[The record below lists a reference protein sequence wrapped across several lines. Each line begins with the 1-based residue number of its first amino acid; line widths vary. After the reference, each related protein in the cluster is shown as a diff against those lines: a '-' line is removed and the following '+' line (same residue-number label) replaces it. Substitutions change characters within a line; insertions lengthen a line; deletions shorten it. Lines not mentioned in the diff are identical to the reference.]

1 MLLAKLPPSRTG
13 RRMTSTTLA
22 TVSCPSPLKPLA
34 VTEEVTTLV
43 HLYIVKEKQL
53 MTGIPFSENVTRLSV
68 WELLSTTLQRANA
81 FAIKK
86 RYYETL
92 PNTDEVP

>member
-1 MLLAKLPPSRTG
+1 MTEHMLSVNLCHVLAKRE
-13 RRMTSTTLA
+13 R
-22 TVSCPSPLKPLA
+22 
-34 VTEEVTTLV
+34 
-43 HLYIVKEKQL
+43 EKQL
-53 MTGIPFSENVTRLSV
+53 MTGIPFSENVTRL

-92 PNTDEVP
+92 PNTDEVPRVPPHSVYYISPLMTEYMLSVYLCHVLAK

>member
-1 MLLAKLPPSRTG
+1 ME
-13 RRMTSTTLA
+13 RRA
-22 TVSCPSPLKPLA
+22 TPQA
-34 VTEEVTTLV
+34 EEEEVGV
-43 HLYIVKEKQL
+43 GERDR
-53 MTGIPFSENVTRLSV
+53 ER
-68 WELLSTTLQRANA
+68 STTLQRTNA

>member
-1 MLLAKLPPSRTG
+1 MRFTYVQLSETKIWEDQ
-13 RRMTSTTLA
+13 
-22 TVSCPSPLKPLA
+22 
-34 VTEEVTTLV
+34 TE
-43 HLYIVKEKQL
+43 KEGGEREQ
-53 MTGIPFSENVTRLSV
+53 GGDEAGGD

>member
-1 MLLAKLPPSRTG
+1 MTDDEEEEEEERGEKGGTTTLLATDESSSFFANPKSDN
-13 RRMTSTTLA
+13 
-22 TVSCPSPLKPLA
+22 
-34 VTEEVTTLV
+34 
-43 HLYIVKEKQL
+43 
-53 MTGIPFSENVTRLSV
+53 FSEKPFGVSKTRTFAGLRSL
-68 WELLSTTLQRANA
+68 EGEEGKERERETLQRANA